1 MTFNVHQLLHLGECV
16 YRWGPLWVYS
26 TYTFEDNNGN
36 LLKMFNG
43 TQAVDIQIAKKFVQ
57 CQQLKGLTRKHI
69 NFSVN
74 PELLQLQQRLLGE
87 FVPTKKAFRCHGGAV
102 LMGASTVMVLS
113 VSEIRLVKEMSNN
126 GMCCT
131 ITKIVLLDSR
141 NDGHVMAVM
150 FGQRI
155 DCSNAM
161 STTSKFQL
169 MEFKEEKEKMFVS

>member
-1 MTFNVHQLLHLGECV
+1 
-16 YRWGPLWVYS
+16 
-26 TYTFEDNNGN
+26 
-36 LLKMFNG
+36 
-43 TQAVDIQIAKKFVQ
+43 
-57 CQQLKGLTRKHI
+57 
-69 NFSVN
+69 
-74 PELLQLQQRLLGE
+74 
-87 FVPTKKAFRCHGGAV
+87 
-102 LMGASTVMVLS
+102 MVLS

-169 MEFKEEKEKMFVS
+169 MEFKEEKEKSWLTSEVASSINCEKKIGHKLGPRGKIPQVGIQPWQLSIRSWSIRRVYFL

>member
-16 YRWGPLWVYS
+16 YRWGPLWAYS

-57 CQQLKGLTRKHI
+57 CQQLKGLTK
-69 NFSVN
+69 
-74 PELLQLQQRLLGE
+74 LLQLQQRLLGE

-102 LMGASTVMVLS
+102 LMGASTVMKLS

-126 GMCCT
+126 GKCCT

-155 DCSNAM
+155 DCSNAL